1 MLVKLSRDCPSAGSA
16 GTLPRNLAR
25 MRNQRDVV
33 DFALHR
39 RVVLGDVAVGRRS
52 RDEVCDA
59 HPYLLLAARHYG
71 EPTPTPCPVCTKRGQ
86 QHVHYVYGEAL
97 GTTSGQA
104 KSRGELAQLAA
115 TRPEFDV
122 YVVEV
127 CPDCGWNHLIRSFV
141 LGQVPSPD
149 RTAADG

>member
-1 MLVKLSRDCPSAGSA
+1 MKLRETRSSAGS
-16 GTLPRNLAR
+16 GGRVPRNLTPV
-25 MRNQRDVV
+25 RNQRDVV

-39 RVVLGDVAVGRRS
+39 RAVLGEVAVGRRS

-71 EPTPTPCPVCTKRGQ
+71 EPTDTPCPVCAKRGQ
-86 QHVHYVYGEAL
+86 RHVHYVYGDAL
-97 GTTSGQA
+97 GATAGQA

-115 TRPEFDV
+115 TREEFDV

-141 LGQVPSPD
+141 LGQVPPPG